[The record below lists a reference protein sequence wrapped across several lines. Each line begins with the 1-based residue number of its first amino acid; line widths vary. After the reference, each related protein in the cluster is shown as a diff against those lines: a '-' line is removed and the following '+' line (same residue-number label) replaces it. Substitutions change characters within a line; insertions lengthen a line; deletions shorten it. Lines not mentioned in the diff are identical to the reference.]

1 MAEVNNTQA
10 GPETSAPQQTA
21 APHTPPVTGTPEPP
35 HRRVGSLT
43 LGFCLIAA
51 GIFFLLYYFVP
62 GFDWLLAVKIAPAAA
77 LILLGCEVLFFAAR
91 PGRWKYDFMSVFVCL
106 ILIGCCFCL
115 SFVPALWD
123 EISPQR
129 QQNAGVLWDQYSEQV
144 YTEIKEN
151 AASVSVKDITGR
163 LYLYRSDAQTLEQ
176 LEALSPSQRSLYVTI
191 TLFGSYD
198 SAEAFAKDCRLLT
211 DAIQQLSPLPT
222 QLNFVW
228 DEAFD
233 PAALDAGSAPESYQ
247 LRLNGP
253 VQMDWTAEEMA
264 RQTTVTP
271 QLDEENA
278 GSAEAGEP
286 AAEAEEESAEENSDA
301 V

>member
-21 APHTPPVTGTPEPP
+21 APHTPPPVTRTPEPP
-35 HRRVGSLT
+35 HHRVGSLT

-62 GFDWLLAVKIAPAAA
+62 GFDWLLVVKIAPAAA

-123 EISPQR
+123 EINPRR

-163 LYLYRSDAQTLEQ
+163 LYLYRGDAQTLEQ

-198 SAEAFAKDCRLLT
+198 NAEAFAKDCRLLT

-228 DEAFD
+228 DEDFD
-233 PAALDAGSAPESYQ
+233 PAALDAGSTSESYQ
-247 LRLNGP
+247 LSLDGP

-271 QLDEENA
+271 RLDEENA
-278 GSAEAGEP
+278 TSAEAGEP
-286 AAEAEEESAEENSDA
+286 AAEEEPAEENSDA